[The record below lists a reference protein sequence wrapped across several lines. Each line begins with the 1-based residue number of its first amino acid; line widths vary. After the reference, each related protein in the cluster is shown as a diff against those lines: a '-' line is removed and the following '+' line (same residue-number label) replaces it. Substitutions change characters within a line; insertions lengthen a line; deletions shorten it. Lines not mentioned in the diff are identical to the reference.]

1 MSTADRTGVSTN
13 YVDATT
19 PAYEDTSGDG
29 WVMFAGIMLSI
40 VGTLNVVYGIAAID
54 NSSFYAANAE
64 YVITDLQ
71 TFGWFLLGVGTL
83 QFVAAFGIWARAG
96 WARWV
101 GIITAAVN
109 SILQILFISGF
120 PLLSVTLFAIDVLV
134 IYGLLAYGKRS
145 AA

>member
-1 MSTADRTGVSTN
+1 MSTADRTGASTN

-19 PAYEDTSGDG
+19 PAYEETAGDG
-29 WVMFAGIMLSI
+29 WVLFAGIMLSI

-54 NSSFYAANAE
+54 NSTFYAANAE

-71 TFGWFLLGVGTL
+71 TFGWFLLGIGTI
-83 QFVAAFGIWARAG
+83 QFVAAFGIWARSG

-101 GIITAAVN
+101 GIISAGVN
-109 SILQILFISGF
+109 SILQMFLISGF

-134 IYGLLAYGKRS
+134 IYGLLAYGKR
-145 AA
+145 ATA